1 MGRKWRYVLFIYAAG
16 ALVMEATL
24 ILQAY
29 ENGGFQRQHSII
41 GWIITAAVHLAFDA
55 LWSLLAVIS
64 ALVYLPRRFAGW
76 NLGHLR
82 LF

>member
-1 MGRKWRYVLFIYAAG
+1 MSRKWRYVLYFYAAG
-16 ALVMEATL
+16 AFVMEANL

-41 GWIITAAVHLAFDA
+41 GWIITAASHLAFDA
-55 LWSLLAVIS
+55 LWPLLVVILT
-64 ALVYLPRRFAGW
+64 LVYFGVLPGGIW
-76 NLGHLR
+76 D

>member
-1 MGRKWRYVLFIYAAG
+1 MSRKWQYVLYIYAAG
-16 ALVMEATL
+16 AFVMEATL

-41 GWIITAAVHLAFDA
+41 GWIITAASHLAFDA
-55 LWSLLAVIS
+55 LWPLFVVI
-64 ALVYLPRRFAGW
+64 LTLIYFGVLPGGIW
-76 NLGHLR
+76 D